1 MQLDAGTI
9 LLIIIGTILAIALFA
24 LLGGG
29 MAVGG
34 MAMMAGMMSTPVG
47 WILLLILLA
56 LIGLVGYI
64 AIFAG

>member
-56 LIGLVGYI
+56 LIGLVGYV